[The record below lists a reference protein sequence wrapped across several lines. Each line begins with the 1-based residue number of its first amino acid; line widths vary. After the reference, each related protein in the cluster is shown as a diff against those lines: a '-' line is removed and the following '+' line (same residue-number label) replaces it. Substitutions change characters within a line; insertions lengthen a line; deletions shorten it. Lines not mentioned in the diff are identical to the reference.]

1 MTRLMYKALFVAC
14 GFVLLPIGAMAKTL
28 AEPVNA
34 AGLSVT
40 PQVLVRWQRGAEHGY
55 GPDQYRLGLAYATGD
70 GVPQNLGK
78 AAYWWRKSAD
88 LLDPKAELMMGNA
101 YAHGWGV
108 PQNIDKAIRWWK
120 TAARSEAPD
129 VARRAQFLLDSA
141 A

>member
-1 MTRLMYKALFVAC
+1 MTNMPGKQFIFMCGLMLM
-14 GFVLLPIGAMAKTL
+14 PIGAMASSDATSALSSISVTAHTL
-28 AEPVNA
+28 ANWRA
-34 AGLSVT
+34 
-40 PQVLVRWQRGAEHGY
+40 GAEHGY

-70 GVPQNLGK
+70 GVPQNLSE

-88 LLDPKAELMMGNA
+88 NLYPQAELMMGNS

-108 PQNIDKAIRWWK
+108 SRDINRAIHWWK
-120 TAARSEAPD
+120 IAARSEAAD

>member
-1 MTRLMYKALFVAC
+1 MVRLICKQLIFTC
-14 GFVLLPIGAMAKTL
+14 TLLLMPAAAIASTYRAPSSPGIPVTPRTL
-28 AEPVNA
+28 ANWRA
-34 AGLSVT
+34 
-40 PQVLVRWQRGAEHGY
+40 GAEHGY

-70 GVPQNLGK
+70 GVPQNLNR

-88 LLDPKAELMMGNA
+88 NIYPQAELMMGNA

-108 PQNIDKAIRWWK
+108 SRNIDKAIHWWK
-120 TAARSEAPD
+120 IAARSEASD